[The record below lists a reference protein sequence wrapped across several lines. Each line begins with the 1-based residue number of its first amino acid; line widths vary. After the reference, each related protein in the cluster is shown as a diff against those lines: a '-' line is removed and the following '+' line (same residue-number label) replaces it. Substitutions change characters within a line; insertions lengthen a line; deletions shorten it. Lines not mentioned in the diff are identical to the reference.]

1 MLNNIVT
8 TMNNVGSTTL
18 LHPVFINLE
27 QVIILGVYGTV
38 YRVGLWFGVR
48 NGMRI
53 CIIYSLIIIFDLVRN
68 NDIPG
73 KNLLK

>member
-18 LHPVFINLE
+18 LHPVFINFE

-38 YRVGLWFGVR
+38 YRVGSWFGVR
-48 NGMRI
+48 NGME
-53 CIIYSLIIIFDLVRN
+53 
-68 NDIPG
+68 
-73 KNLLK
+73 NLHYIMILWHFTRCG